1 MLKFLTLTNFSDSP
15 LHLDAKLET
24 ETLKKVVCPFYNIYI
39 YIYIYM
45 RHTVAR
51 ALASMVFPVPG
62 GPNMST
68 PFQGALIPVK

>member
-1 MLKFLTLTNFSDSP
+1 
-15 LHLDAKLET
+15 
-24 ETLKKVVCPFYNIYI
+24 
-39 YIYIYM
+39 M